1 MSTELAVAQERGQSM
16 AELMG
21 VSTSGGEATPSIARI
36 GMLHQPIQGELEV
49 NGKMIKTDV
58 VPVGSFILNQGETKV
73 YSPAITVRI
82 FAQRQQWQRWN
93 SETEEMEKSVL
104 ANSLSGDMKDSIG
117 GFNLGRPSGWIEDF
131 NALPDATKAII
142 RSVKRVNVYYGT
154 VTLHGAMDEQGNM
167 VGDDPKDVPFV
178 MDVKNRDSL
187 KSING
192 VMNALKRKNLLPIMS
207 TIKLTGVE
215 DSIPTGAVFGK
226 IEASIGSKVDIVEGD
241 NEMLKDF
248 IELIEYSNGKILDLH
263 HERTNKSMSADDDA
277 MVTYI
282 INNDF
287 VDVDEAE

>member
-1 MSTELAVAQERGQSM
+1 MSNELAIATERGQSM

-21 VSTSGGEATPSIARI
+21 VSGAPSGEAIPSIARI
-36 GMLHQPIQGELEV
+36 GMLHQPIMGEV
-49 NGKMIKTDV
+49 DFNGKKIKTEV
-58 VPVGSFILNQGETKV
+58 VPVGAVILTQGDNKV
-73 YSPAITVRI
+73 YSSSVTVRI

-93 SETEEMEKSVL
+93 SETEEMEKSVQS
-104 ANSLSGDMKDSIG
+104 NSLNGDLKDSIG
-117 GFNLGRPSGWIEDF
+117 GLNLGRPSGYIEDF
-131 NALPDATKAII
+131 NALSDSVKQVI

-154 VTLHGAMDEQGNM
+154 VSLDNPVDENGNE
-167 VGDDPKDVPFV
+167 VSGDFNDIPFV

-207 TIKLTGVE
+207 TVKLTGVE
-215 DSIPTGAVFGK
+215 DSIPTGAKFGK
-226 IEASIGSKVDIVEGD
+226 IEAKLGDKVDLGDGD

-263 HERTNKSMSADDDA
+263 HERSNKDMSPEDDA
-277 MVTYI
+277 MVSDI

-287 VDVDEAE
+287 VSVDE

>member
-1 MSTELAVAQERGQSM
+1 MSNELAIANERGQSM

-21 VSTSGGEATPSIARI
+21 VSASGGEASPSIARI
-36 GMLHQPIQGELEV
+36 GMLHQPIKGEIDV
-49 NGKMIKTDV
+49 GGKTVKTDV
-58 VPVGSFILNQGETKV
+58 VPVGSFILNQGETKI
-73 YSPAITVRI
+73 YSPSITVRI

-154 VTLHGAMDEQGNM
+154 VTMHGAMDDQGNM
-167 VGDDPKDVPFV
+167 VGDDPTDVPFV

-226 IEASIGSKVDIVEGD
+226 IEASVGSKVDIVEGD

-263 HERTNKSMSADDDA
+263 HERSNKSMSADDDA
-277 MVTYI
+277 MVSDI

-287 VDVDEAE
+287 VDVD